1 MSGITPYVCDIRAE
15 WRLKCIAETK
25 IYLEQ
30 FSGRIGCFKGL
41 TVPFDKM
48 TNKGKVAFD

>member
-1 MSGITPYVCDIRAE
+1 MTGITRYFCDIRAE
-15 WRLKCIAETK
+15 WRLKCIAEKK

-30 FSGRIGCFKGL
+30 FSGKIGCFKGL

-48 TNKGKVAFD
+48 TERGKVAFE